1 MARKTDNK
9 AARARKQKIF
19 LAIGG
24 VVLAALAVIQGPKLL
39 DQLKGSS
46 PAAPKASASSTPTP
60 AATGTEGAAPTN
72 GAAAPVAPVATV
84 RAPKSATT
92 QLAGIVIVPEQP
104 AKAGDGQLQSF
115 TLFDSKDPFV
125 QKVTVKLL
133 TPEQVGQLG
142 VKQPATTA
150 KPSGSTGGGA
160 TGGSSTGGS
169 SAGGSAAGGS
179 TSAPQPVAT
188 PLTIAILKVNGVL
201 QTIELGKR
209 FPKGDP
215 AFVLKSLKR
224 GRVGIAVAGGDF
236 AGGGVLTLRLGRQI
250 TLVNTATGARYV
262 VKLLYIG
269 DESQVTRFSSK

>member
-9 AARARKQKIF
+9 AARERKQKIF

-46 PAAPKASASSTPTP
+46 PAAPAASANSTPTP

-72 GAAAPVAPVATV
+72 GAAAPVATVATV

-115 TLFDSKDPFV
+115 TLFDRKDPFV

-133 TPEQVGQLG
+133 TPEQVAQLG
-142 VKQPATTA
+142 VKQSAPAA
-150 KPSGSTGGGA
+150 KPGVPTGSGSTGGSA
-160 TGGSSTGGS
+160 TG
-169 SAGGSAAGGS
+169 GGSAAGGS

>member
-46 PAAPKASASSTPTP
+46 PAAPAASASSTPTP

-72 GAAAPVAPVATV
+72 GAAAPVATVATV

-133 TPEQVGQLG
+133 TPEQVAQLG
-142 VKQPATTA
+142 VKQSAPAA
-150 KPSGSTGGGA
+150 KPGVPTGSGSTGGSA
-160 TGGSSTGGS
+160 TG
-169 SAGGSAAGGS
+169 GGSAAGGS

>member
-46 PAAPKASASSTPTP
+46 PAAPAASASSTPTP

-72 GAAAPVAPVATV
+72 GAAAPVATVATV

-133 TPEQVGQLG
+133 TPEQVAQLG
-142 VKQPATTA
+142 VKQSAPAA
-150 KPSGSTGGGA
+150 KPGGSTGGA